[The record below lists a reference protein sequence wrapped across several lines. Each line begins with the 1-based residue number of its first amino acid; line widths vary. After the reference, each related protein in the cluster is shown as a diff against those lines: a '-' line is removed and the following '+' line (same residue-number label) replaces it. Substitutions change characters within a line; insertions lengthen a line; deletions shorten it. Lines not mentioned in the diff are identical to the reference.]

1 VDDEVAVVT
10 LLIGTDNVEGSP
22 SRRVANLPGS
32 VAMTMGIHSFHLATV
47 PPMSAA
53 RALFRPPNG
62 ARDDAPGLTHIEHLS
77 LMTLGAP
84 AISLERLQLRRLAV
98 FAQWDSE
105 QALDDYLGASPLGQH
120 LALGWHVRLEFVRR
134 WGAVQGLHRLPV
146 NASTMEPEEPVVAV
160 TLAHL
165 KLPQVHR
172 FFQWGRPVERLV
184 RDSPG
189 TTLALAAIRPPRTFS
204 TFTVWNSVREMRA
217 MVEGHGSG
225 QAPQRH
231 ATAMAER
238 ERKDFHSEFTT
249 LRFRPLSEHGE
260 WDGRRSIVP
269 MR

>member
-1 VDDEVAVVT
+1 
-10 LLIGTDNVEGSP
+10 
-22 SRRVANLPGS
+22 
-32 VAMTMGIHSFHLATV
+32 MGIHSFHLATV
-47 PPMSAA
+47 PPMTAA
-53 RALFRPPNG
+53 RTLFRSWS
-62 ARDDAPGLTHIEHLS
+62 ARTDHGVAGLTHIEHLS

-105 QALDDYLGASPLGQH
+105 QALDDYLATDTLGKH
-120 LALGWHVRLEFVRR
+120 LARGWHVRLEFVRR
-134 WGAVQGLHRLPV
+134 WGAVTGLQRLPL
-146 NASTMEPEEPVVAV
+146 NASTMEADEPVVAV

-165 KLPQVHR
+165 KLPQARR
-172 FFQWGRPVERLV
+172 FFQWGRPVEQLV

-204 TFTVWNSVREMRA
+204 TFSVWNSVEEMRA
-217 MVEGHGSG
+217 MVEGHGRG

-238 ERKDFHSEFTT
+238 EREDFHFEFTT

-260 WDGRRSIVP
+260 WEGRQGIVP
-269 MR
+269 AR